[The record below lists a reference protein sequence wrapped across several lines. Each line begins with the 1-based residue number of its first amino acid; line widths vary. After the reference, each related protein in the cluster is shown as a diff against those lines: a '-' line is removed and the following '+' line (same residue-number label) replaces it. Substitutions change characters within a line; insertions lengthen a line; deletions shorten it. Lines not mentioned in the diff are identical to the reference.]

1 MSMRPRRS
9 PIADPAALER
19 LREIAKKAPVKVSQ
33 SDLAP
38 HEREIFKMLKNG
50 HTYSFVLD
58 ALEQAIQWRPAI
70 STLYEFVQ
78 RAKARRAKARRTN
91 LDSLRSSQSAP
102 VAQTT
107 TEQLSEKTH
116 TDIPKI
122 TTHTAAASLTPEAC
136 ITTRRLPE
144 KNQTGNS
151 KEAIRAAIQAAKERS
166 KAASEPDKKKSN
178 FDPLA
183 PLLDGPSN
191 PSKNKNEYDHQEKN
205 H

>member
-19 LREIAKKAPVKVSQ
+19 LREIARKAPVKVSQ

-38 HEREIFKMLKNG
+38 HEREIFRMLKNG

-58 ALEQAIQWRPAI
+58 ALEQTIQWRPAI
-70 STLYEFVQ
+70 STLHEFVQ

-91 LDSLRSSQSAP
+91 LDSLHSSQSAP

-107 TEQLSEKTH
+107 AEHPPEK
-116 TDIPKI
+116 
-122 TTHTAAASLTPEAC
+122 THTAAASLTPEAC

-151 KEAIRAAIQAAKERS
+151 KEAIRAAIQTAKERS